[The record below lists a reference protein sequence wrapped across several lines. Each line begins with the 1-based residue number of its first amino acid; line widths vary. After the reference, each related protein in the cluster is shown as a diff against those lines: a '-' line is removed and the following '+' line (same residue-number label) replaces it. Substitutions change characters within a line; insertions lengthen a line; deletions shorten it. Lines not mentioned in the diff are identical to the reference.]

1 MFNRL
6 PTTLLCW
13 KPLAMMEA
21 NYRRARVHSLGVFH
35 CLIQQV
41 GEETGECEEA
51 IYCAIEEG
59 CPLSAQ
65 GLVSRSQ
72 HWKK

>member
-1 MFNRL
+1 MFDHL

-21 NYRRARVHSLGVFH
+21 NYRRARVHSLGVVH
-35 CLIQQV
+35 CLIQQM
-41 GEETGECEEA
+41 GDETGDRDEA

-59 CPLSAQ
+59 LSPQ
-65 GLVSRSQ
+65 CSWVGS
-72 HWKK
+72 